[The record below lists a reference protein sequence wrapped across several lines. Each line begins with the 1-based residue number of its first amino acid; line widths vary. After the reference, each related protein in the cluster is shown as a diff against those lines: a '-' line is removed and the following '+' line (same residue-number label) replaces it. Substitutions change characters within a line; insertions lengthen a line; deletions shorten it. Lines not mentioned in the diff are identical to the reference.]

1 MLVVTVRHGALV
13 GVRLSAEEGG
23 HDSSTDASVEEKGTG
38 PNPIA
43 PEGKELV
50 WGAGSFLVFLVLMR
64 LFLFP
69 RLRRGMDARYS
80 AIRGDLESADA
91 VRDSAKGDVA
101 RYELQLAEVRA
112 EAAARVDAARQVL
125 DTERSARIAEANARI
140 AEKRSAAD
148 AALQRERDQV
158 RDQVAA
164 AVAQVTQRAAQ
175 IAVGRAPDAAVVER
189 AVREV
194 MSR

>member
-1 MLVVTVRHGALV
+1 MLVVTTRHGALV

-23 HDSSTDASVEEKGTG
+23 HDGSTEASVEAKGTG

-43 PEGKELV
+43 PEGKELL

-69 RLRRGMDARYS
+69 RLKRGMDARYS

-101 RYELQLAEVRA
+101 RYEAQLAEVRA
-112 EAAARVDAARQVL
+112 EAATRIDAARQVL
-125 DTERSARIAEANARI
+125 DKERAERIAEANARI
-140 AEKRSAAD
+140 AQKRGAAD
-148 AALQRERDQV
+148 AELQRERDGA

-164 AVAQVTQRAAQ
+164 AVAQVVQRTAQ
-175 IAVGRAPDAAVVER
+175 IATGTSPDAAVVER

-194 MSR
+194 MAR

>member
-1 MLVVTVRHGALV
+1 MLVVTTRHGALV

-23 HDSSTDASVEEKGTG
+23 HDGSTEASVEAKGTG

-43 PEGKELV
+43 PEGKELL

-69 RLRRGMDARYS
+69 KLKRGMDARYS

-101 RYELQLAEVRA
+101 RYEAQLAEVRA
-112 EAAARVDAARQVL
+112 EAATRIDAARQVL
-125 DTERSARIAEANARI
+125 DKERAERIAEVNARI

-164 AVAQVTQRAAQ
+164 AVAQVVQRTAQ
-175 IAVGRAPDAAVVER
+175 IATGKAPDAAVVER

-194 MSR
+194 MAR